1 VLGRKD
7 TYQRMKE
14 FFTDLMGLPLSVGN
28 INHILKRLSGKA
40 LPHYEQIKE
49 RIIKS
54 ILIGTDE
61 TGVKVNGQKDWIWV
75 WQNDEL
81 TLLHT
86 LIIADLKPLKKILLM
101 DYLTQFYFT
110 TGLPAILIVRQCI
123 IKSVCHIYFAICN
136 TLYIPIHRDHSF

>member
-1 VLGRKD
+1 MIFYLSRKSILTYLRQQYVLGRKD

-81 TLLHT
+81 TFITHSDNRGFKT
-86 LIIADLKPLKKILLM
+86 IEEN
-101 DYLTQFYFT
+101 FT
-110 TGLPAILIVRQCI
+110 DGLPNSIL
-123 IKSVCHIYFAICN
+123 FP
-136 TLYIPIHRDHSF
+136 L

>member
-1 VLGRKD
+1 
-7 TYQRMKE
+7 MKE

-81 TLLHT
+81 TFITHSDNRGFKT
-86 LIIADLKPLKKILLM
+86 IEEN
-101 DYLTQFYFT
+101 FT
-110 TGLPAILIVRQCI
+110 DGLPNSILFHDRFACHFNCEAMHHQVCMSHLLRDLQYIVY
-123 IKSVCHIYFAICN
+123 SD
-136 TLYIPIHRDHSF
+136 PS